1 MKTAKLYFLFPAFIA
16 ACALLCPGALQAAGC
31 GVIKLDSTDAVAT
44 APENHKVILENDQVR
59 VLEARVPLHSREVPH
74 THFWPSVFFEQTSG
88 PNDPPFQAVNVRW
101 STGGPSKGFASSD
114 RDRHNLLI
122 ELKNADC
129 QPAKPEPLPSTDA
142 VAIHDPNMT
151 VVLEN
156 QYVRVLSVRIP
167 PGEKEPWH
175 THTWPAV
182 VVYFRLPPSRRLAPD
197 GTSTPRGELK
207 EMQITFDP
215 RSQPL
220 HSVENLG
227 KVPYQAYRV
236 ELKPTTR
243 TALTQARAILL
254 LGPKTLDLDKISH

>member
-1 MKTAKLYFLFPAFIA
+1 MKTANLHFLFPALIA
-16 ACALLCPGALQAAGC
+16 APALLFPGGLQASGC
-31 GVIKLDSTDAVAT
+31 GVIKPDATDAVAA

-59 VLEARVPLHSREVPH
+59 VLEARVPLHSKEVPH
-74 THFWPSVFFEQTSG
+74 THFWPSVFFEQTSL
-88 PNDPPFQAVNVRW
+88 PSEPSFQTVNIRW
-101 STGGPSKGFASSD
+101 SAGGPSKGFASSD

-122 ELKNADC
+122 ELKDTDC
-129 QPAKPEPLPSTDA
+129 RPAKIEPLPATDA

-197 GTSTPRGELK
+197 GTSTSRGELK
-207 EMQITFDP
+207 ELQVTFDP
-215 RSQPL
+215 HSQPL

-236 ELKPTTR
+236 ELKPTTKI
-243 TALTQARAILL
+243 ALVRGNAAVR
-254 LGPKTLDLDKISH
+254 